1 MQMCPKGYNSLT
13 IEQIEEAAKQVFSAT
28 KYPRKIGDGLWEVAP
43 GFIGGERLLQ
53 MFDEAIRKQLH
64 ETD

>member
-1 MQMCPKGYNSLT
+1 MKGRYKHLSL
-13 IEQIEEAAKQVFSAT
+13 EQIEEAAKQVFSANP
-28 KYPRKIGDGLWEVAP
+28 YPRNLGNGLWEIAP
-43 GFIGGERLLQ
+43 GFIGGERFLQ

>member
-1 MQMCPKGYNSLT
+1 MKGRYKPLSL
-13 IEQIEEAAKQVFSAT
+13 EQIEEAAKQVFSANP
-28 KYPRKIGDGLWEVAP
+28 YPKKLGNGLWEIAP

-53 MFDEAIRKQLH
+53 MFDETIRKQLH